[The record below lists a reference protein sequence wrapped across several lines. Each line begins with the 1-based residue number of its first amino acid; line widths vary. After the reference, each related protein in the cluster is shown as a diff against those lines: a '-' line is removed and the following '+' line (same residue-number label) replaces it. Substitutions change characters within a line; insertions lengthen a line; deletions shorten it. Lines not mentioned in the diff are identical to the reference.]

1 MVRILQGIRKA
12 FKQFL
17 LDHND
22 NGQTILRT
30 QRLNL
35 IY

>member
-12 FKQFL
+12 FRQFL
-17 LDHND
+17 LEHND
-22 NGQTILRT
+22 NEQTILRT
-30 QRLNL
+30 QHLNL